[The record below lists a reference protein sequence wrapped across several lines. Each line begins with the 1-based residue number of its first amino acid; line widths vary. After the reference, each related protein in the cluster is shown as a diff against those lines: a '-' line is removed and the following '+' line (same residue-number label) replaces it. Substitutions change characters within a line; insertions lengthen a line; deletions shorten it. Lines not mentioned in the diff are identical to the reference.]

1 VVSQYIQYHIK
12 NFQAPIEFF
21 LEGTRSRNG
30 KSLPPKIGKYLL
42 DAYGT
47 GEQCIFL
54 FFTEV
59 KSVYLIK
66 FSVSVFPGLLSM
78 ALEPY
83 FRGDVPDIKI
93 CTVSITYERTLEEKL
108 YAWEALG
115 VPKPR
120 ESTSVG

>member
-1 VVSQYIQYHIK
+1 M
-12 NFQAPIEFF
+12 
-21 LEGTRSRNG
+21 
-30 KSLPPKIGKYLL
+30 
-42 DAYGT
+42 
-47 GEQCIFL
+47 
-54 FFTEV
+54 
-59 KSVYLIK
+59 K

-78 ALEPY
+78 ALESY

>member
-1 VVSQYIQYHIK
+1 MVSQYIQYHIK

-42 DAYGT
+42 DAYGRRT
-47 GEQCIFL
+47 VYFFII
-54 FFTEV
+54 FTEV
-59 KSVYLIK
+59 KSVYLMK